1 METPV
6 DTSNNHLEIDIDTDS
21 DFDNFIQD
29 VIDNNDNNKTKK
41 INRKLSQS
49 TSGKDSINIPNID
62 NEDELSNVTENI
74 KNFWEAYSESEDEL
88 DDYYTQSD
96 NEEKNNIKSPR
107 KNTETI
113 FRKIS
118 IEKLKHKMNMQYD
131 SLLIYNYSSAL
142 DILAS
147 YVKCHINIYMQASYN
162 CTFLLNLF
170 MMPCILFTSVCS
182 IASSLSFKYS
192 FLSLYVSYINGLISF
207 FLAIINYLKL
217 DACSEA
223 HKISSYQY
231 SKLKNYIEFTSG
243 EILLFQNPL
252 ITNKNYINEQMNLWK
267 RTNRY
272 IYRNYREYKV
282 EKHKKYVELHEE
294 KKRLEEE
301 IIELIQKKIIEIKKT
316 LKNIQENN
324 NFILPSSITKKYTH
338 IYNINIFTYIK
349 NIESYRLFVL
359 NELKNVKNRLR
370 YNHYYFDDI
379 GIDKNILKEEI
390 IDLYNKKNELLK
402 EYYELNNGYALIDS
416 MFQQELKNVDLRN
429 KFWYMFYLQYFINFL
444 KYVFNCSNTEY
455 RDIYSKKQYFLP
467 NEYKNPLHFGYI
479 DKNGIYMLQKIMEY
493 SRN

>member
-1 METPV
+1 METPI
-6 DTSNNHLEIDIDTDS
+6 DTSNNNHLEIDIDTDS

-29 VIDNNDNNKTKK
+29 VIDNNKPEKVK
-41 INRKLSQS
+41 RKLSQS
-49 TSGKDSINIPNID
+49 TTGKDSSNIPNTD
-62 NEDELSNVTENI
+62 NSDNISNVTENV
-74 KNFWEAYSESEDEL
+74 KHFWEAYSESEDEE
-88 DDYYTQSD
+88 DYNTQSE
-96 NEEKNNIKSPR
+96 NEERNNIKSPR
-107 KNTETI
+107 NTSKSK
-113 FRKIS
+113 FHKIS
-118 IEKLKHKMNMQYD
+118 IDKLKTKMNIQYD

-162 CTFLLNLF
+162 CTFMLNLF
-170 MMPCILFTSVCS
+170 MMPCIFFTTVCS
-182 IASSLSFKYS
+182 IAASLSFKYPY
-192 FLSLYVSYINGLISF
+192 LSLYVSYINGIISF

-252 ITNKNYINEQMNLWK
+252 LTNKNYIEQQMNLWK
-267 RTNRY
+267 RANRY
-272 IYRNYREYKV
+272 IYDNYREYKI
-282 EKHKKYVELHEE
+282 EKQKKYVELHEE
-294 KKRLEEE
+294 KKLMEEE
-301 IIELIQKKIIEIKKT
+301 IIQLIQTKISEFKKT
-316 LKNIQENN
+316 LKNIQEHN

-370 YNHYYFDDI
+370 YDHHFFDDI
-379 GIDKNILKEEI
+379 CIDNKLLKEEI
-390 IDLYNKKNELLK
+390 IHLYNRKNELLR

-416 MFQQELKNVDLRN
+416 MFQQEIKNVDLKN
-429 KFWYMFYLQYFINFL
+429 KYWYMFYFQNFINFS
-444 KYVFNCSNTEY
+444 KYIFNSCKNPY
-455 RDIYSKKQYFLP
+455 PDIYSNEQYFLP
-467 NEYKNPLHFGYI
+467 TEYKNPLKFGYI

-493 SRN
+493 SRT

>member
-21 DFDNFIQD
+21 DIDNFIQD
-29 VIDNNDNNKTKK
+29 VINNKDKPEK
-41 INRKLSQS
+41 VNRKLSQS
-49 TSGKDSINIPNID
+49 TSGRDSSNIQNTD
-62 NEDELSNVTENI
+62 NNDDISNVTENV
-74 KNFWEAYSESEDEL
+74 KHFWEAYSESEDEE
-88 DDYYTQSD
+88 DNYTQSD
-96 NEEKNNIKSPR
+96 NEERNNIKSP
-107 KNTETI
+107 KNI
-113 FRKIS
+113 SNSKFRKIS
-118 IEKLKHKMNMQYD
+118 IDKLKTKMNIQYD

-147 YVKCHINIYMQASYN
+147 YIKCHINIYMQASYN
-162 CTFLLNLF
+162 CTFMLNLF
-170 MMPCILFTSVCS
+170 MMPCIFFTTVCS
-182 IASSLSFKYS
+182 IAASLSFKYP
-192 FLSLYVSYINGLISF
+192 FLSLYVSYINGIISF

-252 ITNKNYINEQMNLWK
+252 LTNKNYIDQQMNLWK
-267 RTNRY
+267 RSNRY
-272 IYRNYREYKV
+272 LYDNYREYKI
-282 EKHKKYVELHEE
+282 EKQKKYVELHEE
-294 KKRLEEE
+294 KKTMEEE
-301 IIELIQKKIIEIKKT
+301 VIQLIQTKISEFKKT
-316 LKNIQENN
+316 LKNIQEHN

-370 YNHYYFDDI
+370 YDHHFFDDI
-379 GIDKNILKEEI
+379 CIDNNLLKKEI
-390 IDLYNKKNELLK
+390 INLYNRKNELLR

-416 MFQQELKNVDLRN
+416 MFQQEIKNVDLKN
-429 KFWYMFYLQYFINFL
+429 KYWYMFYFQNFINFSI
-444 KYVFNCSNTEY
+444 YIFNSCKNPY
-455 RDIYSKKQYFLP
+455 PDIYSNEQYFLP
-467 NEYKNPLHFGYI
+467 TEYKNPLKFGYI

-493 SRN
+493 SRT